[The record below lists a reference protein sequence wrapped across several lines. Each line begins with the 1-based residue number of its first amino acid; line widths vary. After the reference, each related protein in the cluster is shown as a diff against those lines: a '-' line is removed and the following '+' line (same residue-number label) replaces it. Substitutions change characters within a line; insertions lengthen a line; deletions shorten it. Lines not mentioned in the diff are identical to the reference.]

1 MSYQQFGHVDRDERI
16 ELAADEPMGES
27 PRWNIVPKPLVN
39 VLVMAAFA
47 GGLYFAY
54 VQGTH
59 HPVTTPPAASPAQ
72 QAARPTGI
80 AGQQPATPAVV
91 AQNPPPPDNVPLIKA
106 DPQPIKVK
114 PEQPGGLVVP
124 DRNMMIYNERPGGPP
139 AEKLLPPPEQPE
151 ARPAAPPRAPV
162 AAVPHQQ
169 VAMAPQVAPGPP
181 GARLFTP
188 EPIAPRAAPAARP
201 APPAALG
208 ADKGGHIRIVVASL
222 RTPDEA
228 RAEWQR
234 LKKASPDILGK
245 MTADAVRADLGDK
258 GIWYRIEAGS
268 FAQPTAAERVC
279 RELKARH
286 LGCSVVR

>member
-27 PRWNIVPKPLVN
+27 PRWNLVPRPLIN
-39 VLVMAAFA
+39 VLVMAGFA

-59 HPVTTPPAASPAQ
+59 HPISTPPAASPATAVAQ
-72 QAARPTGI
+72 QTAA
-80 AGQQPATPAVV
+80 AGQQPAATPAVV
-91 AQNPPPPDNVPLIKA
+91 AQNPPPADNLPLIKA

-124 DRNMMIYNERPGGPP
+124 DRNMTIYNERPGGPP
-139 AEKLLPPPEQPE
+139 VEKLLPPPEQPE
-151 ARPAAPPRAPV
+151 VRPVAAPPAP
-162 AAVPHQQ
+162 AAAAPPPQ
-169 VAMAPQVAPGPP
+169 VAMAPPAVPAAKP
-181 GARLFTP
+181 FTP
-188 EPIAPRAAPAARP
+188 QQIAPRPAPAAQP
-201 APPAALG
+201 ASPATLG
-208 ADKGGHIRIVVASL
+208 AAKGGHIRIVLASL

-245 MTADAVRADLGDK
+245 MTADAVRADLGEK
-258 GIWYRIEAGS
+258 GVWYRIEAGS
-268 FAQPTAAERVC
+268 FAQPAAAERVC
-279 RELKARH
+279 RDLKARH

>member
-16 ELAADEPMGES
+16 ELAADEPIGES
-27 PRWNIVPKPLVN
+27 PRWHIVPKPLIN

-59 HPVTTPPAASPAQ
+59 HPVTTPPAATAAQ
-72 QAARPTGI
+72 QAATQR
-80 AGQQPATPAVV
+80 QPATPAVV

-124 DRNMMIYNERPGGPP
+124 DRNMTIYNERPGGPP
-139 AEKLLPPPEQPE
+139 VEKLLPPPEQPE
-151 ARPAAPPRAPV
+151 ARPVAPAPAAAAP
-162 AAVPHQQ
+162 QSQ
-169 VAMAPQVAPGPP
+169 LAMAPQAVSAP
-181 GARLFTP
+181 
-188 EPIAPRAAPAARP
+188 PAARP
-201 APPAALG
+201 FTPQQIAPRPAPPPAALG
-208 ADKGGHIRIVVASL
+208 ADKGGHIRIVLASL

-228 RAEWQR
+228 RTEWQR

-245 MTADAVRADLGDK
+245 MTADAVRADLGEK
-258 GIWYRIEAGS
+258 GVWYRIEAGS
-268 FAQPTAAERVC
+268 FAQPAAAERVC

>member
-27 PRWNIVPKPLVN
+27 VRWNIVPKPLVN

-47 GGLYFAY
+47 GALYFAY

-59 HPVTTPPAASPAQ
+59 HPVTTPPAATTDQ
-72 QAARPTGI
+72 QAA
-80 AGQQPATPAVV
+80 AQQPATPAVV
-91 AQNPPPPDNVPLIKA
+91 AQNPPPPDSAPLIKA

-124 DRNMMIYNERPGGPP
+124 DRNMMIYSERPGGPP
-139 AEKLLPPPEQPE
+139 VEKLLPPPEQPE
-151 ARPAAPPRAPV
+151 ARPVAPAQA
-162 AAVPHQQ
+162 AAVRQQ
-169 VAMAPQVAPGPP
+169 QLAMAPQGAPVPDTKP
-181 GARLFTP
+181 FTP
-188 EPIAPRAAPAARP
+188 EPIPPHAVPAARP
-201 APPAALG
+201 TPPEAVG
-208 ADKGGHIRIVVASL
+208 ADKGAHVRIVLASL

-245 MTADAVRADLGDK
+245 MSADAIRADLGDK

-268 FAQPTAAERVC
+268 FAQPAAAERVC
-279 RELKARH
+279 RELRERH